1 MGYQVGFQCFDTLQE
16 AQDYKYSSVA
26 PVINQNNQL
35 VQPEKINGQWQLNG
49 SQIIDS
55 FPTCSP
61 LEQFQDGVEMGWGL
75 IAVALSVMAVAIL
88 RRAL

>member
-61 LEQFQDGVEMGWGL
+61 LQQFQDGVEIGWGF
-75 IAVALSVMAVAIL
+75 IALTVGILCVAIM
-88 RRAL
+88 RRGL

>member
-49 SQIIDS
+49 SQIID
-55 FPTCSP
+55 
-61 LEQFQDGVEMGWGL
+61 
-75 IAVALSVMAVAIL
+75 
-88 RRAL
+88 

>member
-35 VQPEKINGQWQLNG
+35 VQPEKINGQWQLNR
-49 SQIIDS
+49 SQIVDS
-55 FPTCSP
+55 FPQCSP
-61 LEQFQDGVEMGWGL
+61 FEQFQDGVEMGWGL
-75 IAVALSVMAVAIL
+75 IAVAVSVMAVAIL

>member
-55 FPTCSP
+55 FPTRSP
-61 LEQFQDGVEMGWGL
+61 LDQFQDGVEIGWGF
-75 IAVALSVMAVAIL
+75 IALTVGILCVAIM
-88 RRAL
+88 RRGL

>member
-35 VQPEKINGQWQLNG
+35 VQPEKIGQQWQLNG
-49 SQIIDS
+49 IQITDS
-55 FPTCSP
+55 FPQCSP
-61 LEQFQDGVEMGWGL
+61 LEHFQNGVEMGWGL

-88 RRAL
+88 RRGL

>member
-26 PVINQNNQL
+26 PVINQNKQL
-35 VQPEKINGQWQLNG
+35 VHPEKLNGQWQLNG

>member
-35 VQPEKINGQWQLNG
+35 VQPEKLNGQWQLNG

-55 FPTCSP
+55 FPQCSP
-61 LEQFQDGVEMGWGL
+61 LEQFKDGIEMGCGL
-75 IAVALSVMAVAIL
+75 IAVAASVMTVTIL
-88 RRAL
+88 VSGL

>member
-26 PVINQNNQL
+26 PVINHNQL
-35 VQPEKINGQWQLNG
+35 VQPEKLNGQWQLNG

-61 LEQFQDGVEMGWGL
+61 LQQFQDGVEIGWGF
-75 IAVALSVMAVAIL
+75 IALTVGIVVVVMM
-88 RRAL
+88 RRGL

>member
-1 MGYQVGFQCFDTLQE
+1 MGYQVGFQCFDSLQQ

-61 LEQFQDGVEMGWGL
+61 LDQFQDGVESGWGF
-75 IAVALSVMAVAIL
+75 IALTVGILCVAIM
-88 RRAL
+88 RRGL

>member
-1 MGYQVGFQCFDTLQE
+1 MGYQVGFQCFDTLQA

-35 VQPEKINGQWQLNG
+35 VQPEKLNGQWQLNG

-61 LEQFQDGVEMGWGL
+61 LEQFQDGIEIGWGF
-75 IAVALSVMAVAIL
+75 IALTVGILCVAIM
-88 RRAL
+88 RRGL

>member
-1 MGYQVGFQCFDTLQE
+1 MGYQVGFQCFDSLQQ

-35 VQPEKINGQWQLNG
+35 IQPEKVGQHWQLNG

-61 LEQFQDGVEMGWGL
+61 LEQFQDGIEIGWGF
-75 IAVALSVMAVAIL
+75 IALTVGILCVAIM
-88 RRAL
+88 RRGL

>member
-35 VQPEKINGQWQLNG
+35 VQPEKLNGQWQLNG
-49 SQIIDS
+49 SQIVYS
-55 FPTCSP
+55 FPQCSP
-61 LEQFQDGVEMGWGL
+61 LEQFQDGVEIGWGL

>member
-35 VQPEKINGQWQLNG
+35 VQPEKINGQGQLNG

-61 LEQFQDGVEMGWGL
+61 LDQFQDGVEIGWGF
-75 IAVALSVMAVAIL
+75 IALTVGILCVAIM
-88 RRAL
+88 RRGL

>member
-26 PVINQNNQL
+26 PVINQNKL
-35 VQPEKINGQWQLNG
+35 VQPEKLNGQWQLNG

-61 LEQFQDGVEMGWGL
+61 LQQFQDGVEIGWGF
-75 IAVALSVMAVAIL
+75 IALTVGILCVAIM
-88 RRAL
+88 RRGL